1 MKTTI
6 MILIIAILL
15 AYNAYLQYTIDNYK
29 TTVSKLRNKL
39 GIKTWEIEILKQEIN
54 TNKGVR

>member
-54 TNKGVR
+54 TNKGIR